1 MHPDRRRA
9 LRTLLG
15 AGAGLT
21 LRSLATGLPPA
32 FFLHPARAMA
42 AAAAADG
49 GARSPQFLVLSTS
62 GSGDPMNANVP
73 GCYLDPGIAHPTAAT
88 MAPTKL
94 TLGGQSYTAAAPWA
108 SLGQATLER
117 SLFLHHATNTVV
129 HPDEAKVLRLMG
141 GVANND
147 NLPSLLG
154 QLLQGPLG
162 CLQGAPVALGAGS
175 SGEYIAYQGRPQAP
189 LTPMALATVLGD
201 PNGPLSGLQDAR
213 DKDLDAIVAWLK
225 QGGNQSQAAFLDR
238 YASSHAQ
245 VRDISDALM
254 AKLAAITDNGI
265 GSQFAAATV
274 LAQMKFAPV
283 FTVHMGFG
291 GDNHSDAN
299 LAGEANGHVASL
311 AALANFFTGLQAVG
325 MQDEVTFA
333 TLNVFGRTLGRK
345 GTAGRDHQANHHVV
359 YAAGKHVAPGVY
371 GGVVA
376 SGSDYTAQPID
387 SRTGL
392 GSAGGDLPLKQHLG
406 VVGRTLGSLCG
417 VDDATLAAKVTT
429 GATLQAA
436 VRSA

>member
-32 FFLHPARAMA
+32 FFLHPARAVA
-42 AAAAADG
+42 AAAAADEG
-49 GARSPQFLVLSTS
+49 VRSPQFLVLSTS
-62 GSGDPMNANVP
+62 SNGDPMNANVP

-108 SLGQATLER
+108 SLGQATLDR

-129 HPDEAKVLRLMG
+129 HPDEARVLQLMG
-141 GVANND
+141 GVAGND

-154 QLLQGPLG
+154 QLLKGPLG
-162 CLQGAPVALGAGS
+162 CLQGAPVALGAGN
-175 SGEYIAYQGRPQAP
+175 SGEYIPYAGRPQAP
-189 LTPMALATVLGD
+189 LTPTALASVLGD
-201 PNGPLSGLQDAR
+201 PNGPLTGLEAAR
-213 DKDLDAIVAWLK
+213 DKDLAAIVAWLK
-225 QGGNQSQAAFLDR
+225 QSGNKSQAAFLDR

-245 VRDISDALM
+245 VRDLSDALM
-254 AKLAAITDNGI
+254 DKLSAIKDNGI
-265 GSQFAAATV
+265 GSQFVAATV

-283 FTVHMGFG
+283 FTVHVGFG

-299 LAGEANGHVASL
+299 LAGEASSHVASIG
-311 AALANFFTGLQAVG
+311 ALATFFSGLQAAG
-325 MQDEVTFA
+325 LQDEVTFA
-333 TLNVFGRTLGRK
+333 TLNVFGRTLGKK
-345 GTAGRDHQANHHVV
+345 GTTGRDHQANHHVV
-359 YAAGKHVAPGVY
+359 YAAGKHVVSGVY

-376 SGSDYTAQPID
+376 SGSDYAAQPID

-392 GSAGGDLPLKQHLG
+392 GSAAGDVPLKQQLG
-406 VVGRTLGSLCG
+406 MVGRTLGSLCG

-429 GATLQAA
+429 GATLRAA